1 MYLVRSAEIYVA
13 SKDGPHVASD
23 YTEKQQVQ
31 YNAYSETG
39 MLFLP
44 RLTLIF
50 FKCIRLNVQYK
61 NPSNTFFITKI
72 QIPKAKRY

>member
-13 SKDGPHVASD
+13 SKDGPHMASD

-31 YNAYSETG
+31 YNTYSETG

-44 RLTLIF
+44 RLTLIVL
-50 FKCIRLNVQYK
+50 KCK
-61 NPSNTFFITKI
+61 HPSNTFLITKI
-72 QIPKAKRY
+72 QILKAKP

>member
-1 MYLVRSAEIYVA
+1 MHLVRSAEIDVA
-13 SKDGPHVASD
+13 SKDGRHVASD

-44 RLTLIF
+44 RLTLIVL
-50 FKCIRLNVQYK
+50 KCK
-61 NPSNTFFITKI
+61 HPSNTFFITKI
-72 QIPKAKRY
+72 KIPKAKRY

>member
-44 RLTLIF
+44 RLSLIVL
-50 FKCIRLNVQYK
+50 KCIDIQYK
-61 NPSNTFFITKI
+61 HPSNTFFITKI
-72 QIPKAKRY
+72 QILKAKP

>member
-13 SKDGPHVASD
+13 SKDGPHMASD

-31 YNAYSETG
+31 YNTYSETG

-44 RLTLIF
+44 RLTLIVL
-50 FKCIRLNVQYK
+50 KQYK
-61 NPSNTFFITKI
+61 HPSNTFFITKI
-72 QIPKAKRY
+72 KIPKAKRY